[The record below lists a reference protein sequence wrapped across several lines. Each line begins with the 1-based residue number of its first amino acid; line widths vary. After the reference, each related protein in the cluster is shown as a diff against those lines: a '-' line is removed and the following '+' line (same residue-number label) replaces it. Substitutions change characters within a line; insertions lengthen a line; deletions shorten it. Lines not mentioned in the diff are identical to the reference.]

1 MSTAER
7 LVFSIAQEGRGV
19 FILLW
24 DDQGD
29 LVRGLLIVRAALKD
43 VPSRPVFV
51 SPDESDLLALKKVVD
66 TRCPL
71 EAEEEGAGGTRSSDP
86 VAKNLWIFFLQ
97 QASSRL
103 VGPWLNGWRRPMS
116 EPPGTLLVVRHADFE
131 AFQRNAPDLASYAGP
146 RIYDASTMLSIVA
159 AETRKH
165 LESSLSPEIERIL
178 SQLPGTPPARRDIAK
193 WINAI
198 CVREEEREE

>member
-7 LVFSIAQEGRGV
+7 LAFSIAQEGRGV
-19 FILLW
+19 HILLW

-29 LVRGLLIVRAALKD
+29 LVRALLIVRAALKD
-43 VPSRPVFV
+43 VPSRPVFA
-51 SPDESDLLALKKVVD
+51 SPDENDLVALKKVVD

-71 EAEEEGAGGTRSSDP
+71 EVEEEPSSECRFSDP
-86 VAKNLWIFFLQ
+86 IGNDLWILFLQ

-146 RIYDASTMLSIVA
+146 RIYDASTMLSMVT
-159 AETRKH
+159 AEICTR
-165 LESSLSPEIERIL
+165 LDTSLPPEIERIL
-178 SQLPGTPPARRDIAK
+178 SQLPGTPPTRREIAK
-193 WINAI
+193 WIKAI
-198 CVREEEREE
+198 CVRDDVGEE